1 MIKIAS
7 AAALVLAAFAMP
19 ASAANMISSDISV
32 TTKNVTVAAVSA
44 DKPGYVVVHN
54 ATAGNAAGT
63 VLGYAPVPAG
73 TSTNVAIPLD
83 EGASAGR
90 PIVVMLHQEASGDG
104 TFGIDDLAV
113 AERGLPVQQIVTV
126 K

>member
-1 MIKIAS
+1 MIKIIL
-7 AAALVLAAFAMP
+7 AAALTLAAFAMP
-19 ASAANMISSDISV
+19 AWAANMIAPDINV
-32 TTKNVTVAAVSA
+32 TTKNVTVSAVSA

-73 TSTNVAIPLD
+73 LSTNVSIPLD
-83 EGASAGR
+83 EGAAAGR
-90 PIVVMLHQEASGDG
+90 PIVIMLHEELDGDDKFG
-104 TFGIDDLAV
+104 TGDLAV
-113 AERGLPVQQIVTV
+113 AEHGELVQQIVTV